1 MHSKKLF
8 KLNYLSSTQ
17 YENLE
22 KKSVKK
28 MRKYLVGKEKGCN
41 FALAFEK
48 QRHGGA
54 ENEKVQ
60 AKALNFV
67 KTTEK
72 FGRFKKWR

>member
-1 MHSKKLF
+1 
-8 KLNYLSSTQ
+8 
-17 YENLE
+17 
-22 KKSVKK
+22 

-60 AKALNFV
+60 TKALNFV
-67 KTTEK
+67 KAT
-72 FGRFKKWR
+72 KKIWSVQKMAVTLPSCFERSEREH

>member
-1 MHSKKLF
+1 
-8 KLNYLSSTQ
+8 
-17 YENLE
+17 
-22 KKSVKK
+22 

-54 ENEKVQ
+54 ENKKVQ

-72 FGRFKKWR
+72 NLVSSKNGGNFAELFRKKRARTLKFLQ

>member
-1 MHSKKLF
+1 
-8 KLNYLSSTQ
+8 
-17 YENLE
+17 
-22 KKSVKK
+22 
-28 MRKYLVGKEKGCN
+28 MRKYLVGKEKRCN

-72 FGRFKKWR
+72 FGQFKKWR